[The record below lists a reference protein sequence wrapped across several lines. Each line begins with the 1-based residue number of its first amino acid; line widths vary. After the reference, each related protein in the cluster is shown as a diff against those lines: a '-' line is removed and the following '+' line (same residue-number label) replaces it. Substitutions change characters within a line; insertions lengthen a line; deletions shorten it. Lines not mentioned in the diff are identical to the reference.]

1 MKAAVFHGVGRIE
14 TRADLA
20 RPVPGPGEVLI
31 RVASCGIC
39 GSDMHIYRVDSP
51 SAREMYAGTLRVDA
65 DGQRIIGHEY
75 AGVIAE
81 IGPGVEGYALGERVV
96 GVTGGGGMAEYVPVP
111 ANPFQLAHIPE
122 GVSFE
127 EAATT
132 EPMADSL
139 QLVRKAAIAPG
150 ENVVVFGVGIIGLGV
165 IQALRAVAPQVGR
178 IVAVDVSASRLAK
191 ALEVG
196 ASDAIDAAAEDVVEA
211 AGRACGVLRTE
222 YPRMNTP
229 DVAVVIDCAGYIRH
243 MTGAPPLQTAL
254 DLLRPQGGRIVCF
267 GAFEDE
273 VTLNLTNLIHKQP
286 LIMGS
291 LGYLPEELTQA
302 LALMAEGRV
311 DRRDLISDRFP
322 LAQAAEAFRAQGN
335 GRAIKVMVQPHP
347 EMNR

>member
-1 MKAAVFHGVGRIE
+1 MRLLKIHGSGDARLDAYDRPPLGPNDVVVKMKA
-14 TRADLA
+14 
-20 RPVPGPGEVLI
+20 
-31 RVASCGIC
+31 CGIC
-39 GSDMHIYRVDSP
+39 GSDMHIFRVDSP

-165 IQALRAVAPQVGR
+165 IQALREQRVRLFVDNLRREAK
-178 IVAVDVSASRLAK
+178 IVDKRDEINATLRRQTL
-191 ALEVG
+191 
-196 ASDAIDAAAEDVVEA
+196 DAA
-211 AGRACGVLRTE
+211 
-222 YPRMNTP
+222 P
-229 DVAVVIDCAGYIRH
+229 
-243 MTGAPPLQTAL
+243 
-254 DLLRPQGGRIVCF
+254 
-267 GAFEDE
+267 
-273 VTLNLTNLIHKQP
+273 
-286 LIMGS
+286 
-291 LGYLPEELTQA
+291 
-302 LALMAEGRV
+302 
-311 DRRDLISDRFP
+311 
-322 LAQAAEAFRAQGN
+322 
-335 GRAIKVMVQPHP
+335 
-347 EMNR
+347 